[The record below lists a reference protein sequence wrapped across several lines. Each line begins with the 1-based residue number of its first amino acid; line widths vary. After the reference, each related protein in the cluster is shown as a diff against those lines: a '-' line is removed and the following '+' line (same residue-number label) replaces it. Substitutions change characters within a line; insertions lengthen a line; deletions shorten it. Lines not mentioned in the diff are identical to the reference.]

1 MRKIFLI
8 LTFFFFGISSLFSE
22 IPVFPLKDVRPGQI
36 GKGKT
41 VFQGRKVEEFDV
53 EILGILKN
61 PIPGKNL
68 IIARLKGDII
78 QKANVIQGM
87 SGSPVYIDGKFAGTV
102 SYAFPWSTEPI
113 AGITPAEDIFS
124 IPKTS
129 PSPTPST
136 SIIPFKKSLSLSEVE
151 KIASSLNVSTS
162 LKGIYHEIPIL
173 TNFLNSSSIVKSV
186 FSWMGLSSF
195 AFLPI
200 EQGEKPKGRFFEGD
214 PIAVQLIR
222 GDWDL
227 SAVGTVSYVEGD
239 SFYAFGHPLFNL
251 GPVDFPVAKA
261 EIITVVPN
269 QEASFKL
276 ATIGESVGRLI
287 QDRYS
292 GIYGRIG
299 ESPQLIPLKIEM
311 SKGKSGKKELK
322 FEIVNQRFLSPIL
335 VLLSIYNSLLSEFL
349 GNELEEPNFQGDIT
363 ISLDGEVIIPG
374 GRNVKIEDYFSGQ
387 SALLD
392 TSILP
397 TAVVYYLLNN
407 EFENLRVQDI
417 KLKISLL
424 ENIDSVSIER
434 VWVEG
439 NEVEA
444 DKNVNLKVFLK
455 TWRGKDRVEEVSI
468 PVPKLRAGQEFEI
481 IVADAESMYNLE
493 IKTYRGGVMPGS
505 MEQLI
510 RALNNLRKNNRIYFK
525 LRIPSEASF
534 LKGEEISSVPLF
546 FKSVIGSS
554 RASSSPVPVSS
565 STLKEYQ
572 YPLDKVVKGFKVIK
586 LKIKE

>member
-1 MRKIFLI
+1 MGRKFLI
-8 LTFFFFGISSLFSE
+8 FVFSIILTSNLFSGV
-22 IPVFPLKDVRPGQI
+22 PVFPLKDVKSGLI

-53 EILGILKN
+53 EVLGILKN

-68 IIARLKGDII
+68 IIARLKGDTI
-78 QKANVIQGM
+78 QKTNVIQGM
-87 SGSPVYIDGKFAGTV
+87 SGSPVYVEGKFLGTI

-124 IPKTS
+124 IPKTTS
-129 PSPTPST
+129 PPSST
-136 SIIPFKKSLSLSEVE
+136 YSFIPFKKTLTLSEIE
-151 KIASSLNVSTS
+151 KIASFLNVSSS
-162 LKGIYHEIPIL
+162 LKGIFHGTPVL
-173 TNFLNSSSIVKSV
+173 TNFLNSSSLIKSV

-195 AFLPI
+195 AFLPV
-200 EQGEKPKGRFFEGD
+200 EQGEKPGGRFMEGD
-214 PIAVQLIR
+214 PIAVQLIK

-227 SAVGTVSYVEGD
+227 SAVGTVSYVDGD

-292 GIYGRIG
+292 GIYGKIG
-299 ESPQLIPLKIEM
+299 ESPNLIPLKIEID
-311 SKGKSGKKELK
+311 KGKSGKRELK

-335 VLLSIYNSLLSEFL
+335 ILLSIYNSLLSEFL
-349 GNELEEPNFQGDIT
+349 GNELEEPNFHGDIT
-363 ISLDGEVIIPG
+363 ISLEGEVSISE
-374 GRNVKIEDYFSGQ
+374 GRNVKIEDYFSGE

-407 EFENLRVQDI
+407 EFERVKVQDI

-424 ENIDSVSIER
+424 ENFDSVSIER
-434 VWVEG
+434 IWVDR
-439 NEVEA
+439 NEVEP
-444 DKNVNLKVFLK
+444 DKNVNMKVFLK
-455 TWRGKDRVEEVSI
+455 TWRGKERVEEVSI
-468 PVPKLRAGQEFEI
+468 PIPKLRKGEEI
-481 IVADAESMYNLE
+481 EVIIADAESMYNLE
-493 IKTYRGGVMPGS
+493 VKAYRGGVMPGS

-525 LRIPSEASF
+525 IRIPNEASF
-534 LKGEEISSVPLF
+534 LKGEELSSVPLF

-554 RASSSPVPVSS
+554 RVSSSPIPVTS

-572 YPLDKVVKGFKVIK
+572 YPIDKVVKGFKVVK

>member
-1 MRKIFLI
+1 MGKKFLI
-8 LTFFFFGISSLFSE
+8 FIFSIILVTHLFSATP
-22 IPVFPLKDVRPGQI
+22 IFPLKDVKPGLT

-68 IIARLKGDII
+68 IIARLKGDTI
-78 QKANVIQGM
+78 QKTNVIQGM
-87 SGSPVYIDGKFAGTV
+87 SGSPVYVDKKFLGTV
-102 SYAFPWSTEPI
+102 SYAFPWSTEPV

-124 IPKTS
+124 IPKTTSS
-129 PSPTPST
+129 PSSAH
-136 SIIPFKKSLSLSEVE
+136 SFIPFKKSLTVSEIEKLASL
-151 KIASSLNVSTS
+151 LNVSS
-162 LKGIYHEIPIL
+162 SIKGIFHETPVL
-173 TNFLNSSSIVKSV
+173 TNFLNSSSLIKSI

-195 AFLPI
+195 AFLPV
-200 EQGEKPKGRFFEGD
+200 EQGEKPRGRFLEGD
-214 PIAVQLIR
+214 PIAVQLVK

-227 SAVGTVSYVEGD
+227 SAVGTVSYVDGD

-292 GIYGRIG
+292 GIYGNIG
-299 ESPQLIPLKIEM
+299 ESPSLVPLKIEIA
-311 SKGKSGKKELK
+311 KEKSAKRELK
-322 FEIVNQRFLSPIL
+322 FQIVNQRFLSPIL
-335 VLLSIYNSLLSEFL
+335 ILLSIYNSLLSELL
-349 GNELEEPNFQGDIT
+349 GNELEEPNFHGDIT
-363 ISLDGEVIIPG
+363 ISLDGEVIISE
-374 GRNVKIEDYFSGQ
+374 GRNVKIEDYFSGE

-392 TSILP
+392 TSLLP
-397 TAVVYYLLNN
+397 TAIIYYLLNN
-407 EFENLRVQDI
+407 EFENVKIQDI
-417 KLKISLL
+417 KLRISLL
-424 ENIDSVSIER
+424 ENVDSVSIER
-434 VWVEG
+434 IWIER

-444 DKNVNLKVFLK
+444 DKNVNIKVFLK
-455 TWRGKDRVEEVSI
+455 TWRGKERIEDVSLPI
-468 PVPKLRAGQEFEI
+468 PKLRPGKEI
-481 IVADAESMYNLE
+481 EVVIADAESMYNLE
-493 IKTYRGGVMPGS
+493 IKTYRGGVMPES

-525 LRIPSEASF
+525 LRVPNEASF

-554 RASSSPVPVSS
+554 RVSSSPIPVSS

-572 YPLDKVVKGFKVIK
+572 YPLDKVVRGVKVVK

>member
-1 MRKIFLI
+1 MRKTFLI
-8 LTFFFFGISSLFSE
+8 LTFFFFGIPSLFSE
-22 IPVFPLKDVRPGQI
+22 ALLFPLKDVKPGQV

-68 IIARLKGDII
+68 IIARLKGDTI

-124 IPKTS
+124 IPKS
-129 PSPTPST
+129 QPSPTPST
-136 SIIPFKKSLSLSEVE
+136 SLIPFKKSLSLSEVE
-151 KIASSLNVSTS
+151 KIASSLNVSS
-162 LKGIYHEIPIL
+162 SFKGIYQEIPTL
-173 TNFLNSSSIVKSV
+173 TNFFSSSSIIKSV

-200 EQGEKPKGRFFEGD
+200 EHGEKPKGRFLEGD

-276 ATIGESVGRLI
+276 ATIGENVGRLI

-292 GIYGRIG
+292 GVYGRIG
-299 ESPQLIPLKIEM
+299 EPPQLIPLKIEIN
-311 SKGKSGKKELK
+311 KGKSGKRELK

-349 GNELEEPNFQGDIT
+349 GNNLEEPNFHGDIT

-424 ENIDSVSIER
+424 ENVDSVSIDR

-444 DKNVNLKVFLK
+444 DKNVNLKVFLR

-481 IVADAESMYNLE
+481 IIADAESMYNLE

-505 MEQLI
+505 IEQLI

-565 STLKEYQ
+565 STLKEYH
-572 YPLDKVVKGFKVIK
+572 YPLDKVVKGFKVMK

>member
-1 MRKIFLI
+1 MKKIILI
-8 LTFFFFGISSLFSE
+8 LIFFILISNLFCA
-22 IPVFPLKDVRPGQI
+22 IPLFPLKDIKPGLT

-41 VFQGRKVEEFDV
+41 VFQGRKIEEFDV

-68 IIARLKGDII
+68 IIARLKGDLI
-78 QKANVIQGM
+78 QRTNVIQGM
-87 SGSPVYIDGKFAGTV
+87 SGSPVYIDGKFLGTV

-113 AGITPAEDIFS
+113 AGITPAEDILS
-124 IPKTS
+124 IPKAQPS
-129 PSPTPST
+129 PSPTQSF
-136 SIIPFKKSLSLSEVE
+136 IPFKKSLSMDEIE
-151 KIASSLNVSTS
+151 KIASSLNVTSS
-162 LKGIYHEIPIL
+162 LKGPFHETPVL
-173 TNFLNSSSIVKSV
+173 TNFLSSSSLIKSL
-186 FSWMGLSSF
+186 FSWMGLSSLS
-195 AFLPI
+195 FLPLD
-200 EQGEKPKGRFFEGD
+200 QGEKPKGRFYDGD

-227 SAVGTVSYVEGD
+227 SAVGTVSYVDGD

-276 ATIGESVGRLI
+276 ATIGESVGRLV

-292 GIYGRIG
+292 GIFGKIG
-299 ESPQLIPLKIEM
+299 ESPTLIPLKIEID
-311 SKGKSGKKELK
+311 KGKSGKRELK
-322 FEIVNQRFLSPIL
+322 FEIVNQRFLSPLL
-335 VLLSIYNSLLSEFL
+335 VLVSIYNSLLSEFL
-349 GNELEEPNFQGDIT
+349 GNELGETNFHGDVT
-363 ISLDGEVIIPG
+363 ISLDGEVFISE
-374 GRNVKIEDYFSGQ
+374 GRNVKIEDFFSGE
-387 SALLD
+387 SALVD
-392 TSILP
+392 TAVLP
-397 TAVVYYLLNN
+397 AAVVYYLLNN
-407 EFENLRVQDI
+407 EFEIVKVQNI

-424 ENIDSVSIER
+424 ENVDSVSIER
-434 VWVEG
+434 IWVEG
-439 NEVEA
+439 NEVEPN
-444 DKNVNLKVFLK
+444 KNINLKVFLK
-455 TWRGKDRVEEVSI
+455 TWRGKERVEEVSL
-468 PVPKLRAGQEFEI
+468 PVPKLRPGQELEVI
-481 IVADAESMYNLE
+481 IADAESMYNLE
-493 IKTYRGGVMPGS
+493 IKTYKGGVMPGS
-505 MEQLI
+505 MDQLI

-546 FKSVIGSS
+546 FKSVIGSP
-554 RASSSPVPVSS
+554 RVSSSPVPVSS